1 MRGPGK
7 FLVHFVLQGENMKN
21 KIVAGLLITVSSFF
35 LLSPLSGTGMA
46 QDKTLVTV
54 TIDHT
59 KALTQGVQTITTS
72 LPHKVTISAKQKE
85 VIQKKALDQFL
96 KDVSIYLEAVKKA
109 NTPKIGT
116 QPKHKVVLHISK
128 HSIQQSS
135 GSGVKILPGGYKC
148 YHGCI
153 SPVNACVL
161 PNYICKRESR
171 FIDVQNPHS
180 SACGKYQFVRGTWNN
195 YGGYRSA
202 CDAPESVQDAKALE
216 VWDNG
221 NGASHWRP

>member
-35 LLSPLSGTGMA
+35 LLSPLSGAGIA

-59 KALTQGVQTITTS
+59 KTLTNGVQMSTTS
-72 LPHKVTISAKQKE
+72 LPHKVTISVKQKE
-85 VIQKKALDQFL
+85 AIQKKALDEFL

-116 QPKHKVVLHISK
+116 QPKHKVASK
-128 HSIQQSS
+128 VTYIQPQT
-135 GSGVKILPGGYKC
+135 GYKVLPGGYKC
-148 YHGCI
+148 WHGCI
-153 SPVNACVL
+153 SPARACVL
-161 PNYICKRESR
+161 PKYICKRESR

-221 NGASHWRP
+221 NGASHWSL